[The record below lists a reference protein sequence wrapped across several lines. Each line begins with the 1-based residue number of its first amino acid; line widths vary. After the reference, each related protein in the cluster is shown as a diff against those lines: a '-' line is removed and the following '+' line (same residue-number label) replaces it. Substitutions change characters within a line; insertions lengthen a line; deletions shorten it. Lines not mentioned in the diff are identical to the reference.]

1 MSLSRTIGPHTFP
14 LDMRKIVKLLE
25 QEEDASV
32 QQSLLA
38 LIQRLIKACFPFFGM
53 AGS

>member
-25 QEEDASV
+25 QEEAASV

-38 LIQRLIKACFPFFGM
+38 LIQRLIKVCCPLLGM
-53 AGS
+53 ARS